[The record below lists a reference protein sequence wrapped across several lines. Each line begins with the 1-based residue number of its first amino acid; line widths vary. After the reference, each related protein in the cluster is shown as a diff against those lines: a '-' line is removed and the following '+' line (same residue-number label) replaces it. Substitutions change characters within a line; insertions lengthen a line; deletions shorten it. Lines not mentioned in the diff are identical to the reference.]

1 MTVLIKLMAI
11 MVKKAKKIVS
21 VWEKTIFVS
30 LLRHLLTRSR
40 KAEIKIIFSKII
52 FGYRKNPSPI
62 SGLKKRT
69 PAKLMMIKR
78 IKIE

>member
-1 MTVLIKLMAI
+1 MIK
-11 MVKKAKKIVS
+11 KTKKILS
-21 VWEKTIFVS
+21 ACEKTIFVS
-30 LLRHLLTRSR
+30 SWRHLLRKSR